1 MESVTEFIR
10 KNARGIARAMLSIA
24 IPSAQIAGA
33 IAPFSAILAPLFVYA
48 ERGICIMMLYGAIIL
63 PIVIF
68 ITLFLA
74 WYSILSLGIIIA
86 IAERNS
92 TYFQ

>member
-1 MESVTEFIR
+1 MESVIEFIR
-10 KNARGIARAMLSIA
+10 KNARGIARAMLSIS
-24 IPSAQIAGA
+24 IPSARLASA
-33 IAPFSAILAPLFVYA
+33 IAPFGAILAPFFVYA

-63 PIVIF
+63 PIIIF
-68 ITLFLA
+68 ITLFLV
-74 WYSILSLGIIIA
+74 WYSILALGIVIA